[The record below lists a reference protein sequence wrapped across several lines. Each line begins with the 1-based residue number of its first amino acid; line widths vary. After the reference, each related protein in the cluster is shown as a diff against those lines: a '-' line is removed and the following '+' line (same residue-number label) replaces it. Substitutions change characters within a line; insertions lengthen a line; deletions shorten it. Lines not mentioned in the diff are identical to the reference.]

1 MSELSETAAIVQED
15 KPVGSARYW
24 LGEIAT
30 AKRAHAPWHSRG
42 DKVIRRYKD
51 EGNAREMMQGAGG
64 RGRKMAMLWSNVQTI
79 GPALFNQTPV
89 PNVSRRN
96 KDADPVGRWGSI
108 ILERCIEVC
117 LDTQD
122 IEHTMRSVVQDL
134 LLPGRGMAVVEYQA
148 EIGDDPDA
156 ATEPGGDD
164 PDDPTPQAGQKVTR
178 QQAILRYVHWKDTL
192 TNPARMW
199 SEVWWFGY
207 RSFLTR
213 EEIADKFGKDVA
225 AKIQLDHKPDEGGKQ
240 TGTQEDNHQ
249 ATVWTI
255 WCKRHNKVYQV
266 APGYPDDLLSD
277 MEPPC
282 RFDNFWPIPRP
293 VTATVGSD
301 SIVPVPD
308 FAMYQDQADEIDL
321 LTNKIYKL
329 SESLRL
335 RGLYPADMDSVK
347 RLLSDASDTELIPV
361 ENWAMLAER
370 GGADG
375 LVVWFPLKDVAA
387 ALVAC
392 YEAREKA
399 KAALYEV
406 TGIGDIVRG
415 ASDASE
421 TATAQQLKSQWGSLR
436 IRDRQRDIQRFARDA
451 IRLIAEVIAE
461 HFSQETMAQMSGVK
475 LLTAQQKQM
484 LQMQQQYMQQY
495 QQQAQQAQQM
505 GQPVPPPPG
514 IPEPSPEMLA
524 AMKEPTWDEVMQL
537 LRDDKLRGFH
547 IDVETDSTIEPDQK
561 AEQQKAVEFIGAMAT
576 FLKEA
581 APMVQMAPSS
591 APMLGEMLM
600 FGARRF
606 KIGETLET
614 AIENFANQMA
624 QQAQA
629 PKPPDPTLEV
639 AKVKADAEKQKA
651 GAEVQMSQIDLQA
664 KALEHQHAQA
674 EHGMNM
680 QALQM
685 EGAAQQQAAALAQQ
699 QHEQAMQQAQQP
711 VMP

>member
-1 MSELSETAAIVQED
+1 MSELADNVAITQGD

-30 AKRAHAPWHSRG
+30 AKRVHAPWHTRG

-51 EGNAREMMQGAGG
+51 ENSGREMAQNS

-79 GPALFNQTPV
+79 GPALFNQSPV

-96 KDADPVGRWGSI
+96 KDADPVGRVASI
-108 ILERCIEVC
+108 ILERSIGVC

-122 IEHTMRSVVQDL
+122 FEHTMRDVVQDL
-134 LLPGRGMAVVEYQA
+134 LLPGRGLAVVEYQA
-148 EIGDDPDA
+148 EIGDDADA
-156 ATEPGGDD
+156 ATEPMGDD
-164 PDDPTPQAGQKVTR
+164 PDDPTPQPGQKVTR
-178 QQAILRYVHWKDTL
+178 QQAIMRYLHWKDVL
-192 TNPARMW
+192 TNPARIW

-207 RSFLTR
+207 RSFLTK
-213 EEIADKFGKDVA
+213 EEIADKFGEEVA
-225 AKIQLDHKPDEGGKQ
+225 DRIQLDHRPDDEKKAPNEQAGDYK
-240 TGTQEDNHQ
+240 

-277 MEPPC
+277 MAPPVK
-282 RFDNFWPIPRP
+282 FDNFWPIPRP
-293 VTATVGSD
+293 VNATTASD
-301 SIVPVPD
+301 SILPVPD
-308 FAMYQDQADEIDL
+308 FALYQDQADEIDL

-375 LVVWFPLKDVAA
+375 LVVWFPLKDVAG

-415 ASDASE
+415 ASDANE

-451 IRLIAEVIAE
+451 IRLMAEVIAE
-461 HFSQETMAQMSGVK
+461 HFSQETLAQMSGVK

-495 QQQAQQAQQM
+495 QQQAQQAQQA
-505 GQPVPPPPG
+505 GQPVPPPPNL
-514 IPEPSPEMLA
+514 PQPPPEMLK
-524 AMKEPTWDEVMQL
+524 AMEEPSWDDVMAL

-547 IDVETDSTIEPDQK
+547 IDVETDSTIEPDQQ
-561 AEQQKAVEFIGAMAT
+561 AEQQKAVEFIAAMT
-576 FLKEA
+576 QFLTAAGPILLQAPEA
-581 APMVQMAPSS
+581 
-591 APMLGEMLM
+591 APMLGEMLT

-614 AIENFANQMA
+614 AIESFTNQMA
-624 QQAQA
+624 QKANQPQ
-629 PKPPDPTLEV
+629 PPNPGLEV
-639 AKVKADAEKQKA
+639 AKIRADAEKQKA
-651 GAEVQMSQIDLQA
+651 GAQVQMSQIDLQS
-664 KALEHQHAQA
+664 KALEHQQAQA

-680 QALQM
+680 QALQQ
-685 EGAAQQQAAALAQQ
+685 ESLAQQQQAALAEQ
-699 QHEQAMQQAQQP
+699 QHAQAMQQAQMP
-711 VMP
+711 VAP